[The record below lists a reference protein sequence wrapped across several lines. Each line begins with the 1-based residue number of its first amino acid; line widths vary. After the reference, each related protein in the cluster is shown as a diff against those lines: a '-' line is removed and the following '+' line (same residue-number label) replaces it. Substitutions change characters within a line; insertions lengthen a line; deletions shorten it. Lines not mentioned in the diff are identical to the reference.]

1 MRDDLGKSLT
11 AFHKRAKS
19 PQGVFVDVR
28 DWRDARERSR
38 PVRWWS
44 AWTPAELAP
53 FATITMAGSS
63 FFESLTYLAT
73 RKVAGDEI
81 EFVRTLVPMQRGI
94 RKPTIRICYFAE
106 QHVGSTEFWSKR
118 EGKACLDRIGR
129 HMERRVKRL
138 GFWSG
143 NDVVLDYLAFRMP
156 GLQVQ
161 PRIAGSNNYRHLT
174 SCAFIYSAKATPLDR
189 VLMQV
194 FDLTQG
200 DILRARETE
209 DMWQFAMRGAPREG
223 KFGGTYTVYVYD
235 RQQAETLARMVRESD
250 VGHVLD
256 PECVAEAGIADIARP
271 KPGPKPGEKARASG
285 KSFEER
291 QEERRDADRQRKA
304 AQRERKRAAQEAGG
318 TLRPRGRPRK
328 ADAAESRP

>member
-1 MRDDLGKSLT
+1 
-11 AFHKRAKS
+11 
-19 PQGVFVDVR
+19 
-28 DWRDARERSR
+28 
-38 PVRWWS
+38 
-44 AWTPAELAP
+44 
-53 FATITMAGSS
+53 
-63 FFESLTYLAT
+63 
-73 RKVAGDEI
+73 
-81 EFVRTLVPMQRGI
+81 
-94 RKPTIRICYFAE
+94 
-106 QHVGSTEFWSKR
+106 
-118 EGKACLDRIGR
+118 
-129 HMERRVKRL
+129 MERRVKRL